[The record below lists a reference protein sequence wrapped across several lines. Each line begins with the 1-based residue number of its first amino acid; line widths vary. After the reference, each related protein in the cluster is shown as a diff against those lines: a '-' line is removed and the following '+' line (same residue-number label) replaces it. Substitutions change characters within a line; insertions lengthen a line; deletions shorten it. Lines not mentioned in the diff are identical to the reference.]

1 MKDELRKIFIES
13 GLYLNDDNDD
23 MLLLNLIPYLKHFP
37 YNEGGE
43 GRAYFIF
50 DKLVVKEFINFN
62 DENMFSSLFE
72 SYCKEMQNFAKKG
85 YSVPKIYSWVKVP
98 SVVTRKGQMK
108 FGYKYYILEEQV
120 KGREVF
126 VGYLQDAYHICRDL
140 CSEEKFDKLMFNP
153 ELDKGLYKE
162 IIKAYINDYMT
173 MNMNI
178 EAMSEKDIERFVMTI
193 HSMYEQG
200 KYSIPDMY
208 PSNMIYNGKT
218 IFMID
223 NNLTDRATDNVYL
236 SKTADEFTLIG
247 LMYTFLYNEQVS
259 GLNMAPYFLFEDKSL
274 NLDGLMKKNSLLCD
288 AAIKKLLKV
297 SKKCIKN
304 PFVKDKKVIERL
316 YQMLK
321 NILGKDKAKNIIE
334 ISKING

>member
-1 MKDELRKIFIES
+1 
-13 GLYLNDDNDD
+13 
-23 MLLLNLIPYLKHFP
+23 
-37 YNEGGE
+37 
-43 GRAYFIF
+43 
-50 DKLVVKEFINFN
+50 
-62 DENMFSSLFE
+62 
-72 SYCKEMQNFAKKG
+72 
-85 YSVPKIYSWVKVP
+85 
-98 SVVTRKGQMK
+98 
-108 FGYKYYILEEQV
+108 
-120 KGREVF
+120 
-126 VGYLQDAYHICRDL
+126 
-140 CSEEKFDKLMFNP
+140 MFNP

-274 NLDGLMKKNSLLCD
+274 NLDGLMKENSLLCD

-304 PFVKDKKVIERL
+304 PLVKDKKVIERL